1 VIVIGT
7 ADFESLLLANECR
20 VLRTAW
26 RILGSLEDAKDASQE
41 VFLRLHKH
49 LAAID
54 HRTVH
59 SWLYRTTLNVC
70 FDALRRRR
78 PEGELDFEPESADDP
93 AREVDMNDRK
103 RLLERAIRRL
113 PERERAVLVLREI
126 EGLETAEVAEILGI
140 SEVTVRS
147 QVSMAKSRLRGWLE
161 GLA

>member
-1 VIVIGT
+1 
-7 ADFESLLLANECR
+7 
-20 VLRTAW
+20 
-26 RILGSLEDAKDASQE
+26 
-41 VFLRLHKH
+41 
-49 LAAID
+49 
-54 HRTVH
+54 
-59 SWLYRTTLNVC
+59 
-70 FDALRRRR
+70 
-78 PEGELDFEPESADDP
+78 
-93 AREVDMNDRK
+93 MNDRK